1 MGKIAIILLERFTS
15 NEKKSFMRTT
25 YIFFLVF
32 FPFMIFAQGDIDP
45 IKDQDLK
52 NFLLLHKELVSIPNL
67 PENNEL
73 MLKNI
78 NWVTNQYNKLDFNT
92 TLLESNTLPILLAE
106 KVYNPNYKTVL
117 FYFHIDGQPVNP
129 DSWDQED
136 PFKPVLKE
144 KDINGAWQ
152 NIDWHVLNGNIDDEW
167 RIFARAAAD
176 DKAPIIMLLAALK
189 ILKEKNDNPKFNIKI
204 IFDPE
209 EEYSSEALLSTL
221 DKYKD
226 RYASDI
232 FIVMDGPAHN
242 SNKPTLTFGCRGIA
256 TCTITTFGSKL
267 PQHSGHFG
275 NYVPNPVFSLAKLLS
290 SMKDEDGKVLIKDYY
305 TGIEI
310 GPEAAKLLKAVPFD
324 STAFNNELGI
334 YTSEKVGKN
343 YQESLQY
350 PSLNI
355 RQIGTSWTGEGLKT
369 VIPEYAV
376 ASIDVRLVPEIDG
389 EVQLLRIKKHIE
401 QEGYYVIDGDPTD
414 EERRT
419 YPKIA
424 KFNTSPALNAFR
436 TSPDLEFGK
445 KIRAQL
451 TKDFGYAPIVI
462 RMMGGTVPIVPLI
475 DKLNVPTVIVPMVN
489 MDNNQH
495 SPNENIRV
503 GNIRQ
508 GIKICLS
515 ILEMQ
520 L

>member
-1 MGKIAIILLERFTS
+1 M
-15 NEKKSFMRTT
+15 
-25 YIFFLVF
+25 
-32 FPFMIFAQGDIDP
+32 
-45 IKDQDLK
+45 
-52 NFLLLHKELVSIPNL
+52 
-67 PENNEL
+67 
-73 MLKNI
+73 
-78 NWVTNQYNKLDFNT
+78 
-92 TLLESNTLPILLAE
+92 
-106 KVYNPNYKTVL
+106 
-117 FYFHIDGQPVNP
+117 
-129 DSWDQED
+129 
-136 PFKPVLKE
+136 LKE
-144 KDINGAWQ
+144 KNSNGEWQ
-152 NIDWHVLNGNIDDEW
+152 NIEWDALNGNIDEEW

-176 DKAPIIMLLAALK
+176 DKAPIIMLLSALK
-189 ILKEKNDNPKFNIKI
+189 ILKDKNDYPKFNVKI

-209 EEYSSEALLSTL
+209 EEYGSDALLSTL
-221 DKYKD
+221 DKNIE

-256 TCTITTFGSKL
+256 SCSITTFGSKL

-305 TGIEI
+305 EGINI
-310 GPEAAKLLKAVPFD
+310 DNEAAELLKAVPFD
-324 STAFNNELGI
+324 SIAFNNELGI
-334 YTSEKVGKN
+334 HASEKVGRN

-350 PSLNI
+350 PSLNV

-376 ASIDVRLVPEIDG
+376 ASIDVRLVPETDG
-389 EVQLLRIKKHIE
+389 KVQLQKIKKHIE
-401 QEGYYVIDGDPTD
+401 QEGYYVIDRDPTD

-424 KFNTSPALNAFR
+424 KFNASPGLNAFR
-436 TSPDLEFGK
+436 TSPDLDFGK
-445 KIRAQL
+445 KIRARF
-451 TKDFGYAPIVI
+451 TEDFGYEPIVI

-475 DKLNVPTVIVPMVN
+475 DELNVPTVIVPMVN

-495 SPNENIRV
+495 SPNENIRL
-503 GNIRQ
+503 GNMRQ

>member
-1 MGKIAIILLERFTS
+1 LKITLLR
-15 NEKKSFMRTT
+15 
-25 YIFFLVF
+25 
-32 FPFMIFAQGDIDP
+32 P
-45 IKDQDLK
+45 
-52 NFLLLHKELVSIPNL
+52 KELVSIPNL
-67 PENNEL
+67 PQNHEG

-78 NWVTNQYNKLDFNT
+78 NWVANQYNKLDFKT
-92 TLLESNTLPILLAE
+92 SLLETSTLPILLAE
-106 KVYNPNYKTVL
+106 KVYDPNFKTVL

-129 DSWDQED
+129 DSWDQDD
-136 PFKPVLKE
+136 PFIPVLKK
-144 KDINGAWQ
+144 KDSTGVWHIL
-152 NIDWHVLNGNIDDEW
+152 DWNALNGKIDDEW

-176 DKAPIIMLLAALK
+176 DKAPIVMLLSALK
-189 ILKEKNDNPKFNIKI
+189 ILKDKNDNPNFNVKI

-209 EEYSSEALLSTL
+209 EEYGSDALLSTL
-221 DKYKD
+221 DKYKEL
-226 RYASDI
+226 YASNF
-232 FIVMDGPAHN
+232 FIVMDGPAHD

-290 SMKDEDGKVLIKDYY
+290 SMKDENGRVLIKDYY
-305 TGIEI
+305 KGVEIDAGIDE
-310 GPEAAKLLKAVPFD
+310 LLKSVPFD
-324 STAFNNELGI
+324 SIDFNNKLGI
-334 YTSEKVGKN
+334 YTSEKVGRN

-355 RQIGTSWTGEGLKT
+355 RQIGTSWTGEKLKT
-369 VIPEYAV
+369 VIPEYAT
-376 ASIDVRLVPEIDG
+376 ASIDVRLVPETDEKI
-389 EVQLLRIKKHIE
+389 QLQKIKKHIE
-401 QEGYYVIDGDPTD
+401 QEGYYIIDRDPTD

-424 KFNTSPALNAFR
+424 KFITSPGLNAFR
-436 TSPDLEFGK
+436 TSPDLDFGK
-445 KIRAQL
+445 KIRVRF
-451 TKDFGYAPIVI
+451 TEDFGYEPIVI

-508 GIKICLS
+508 GIKTCLS
-515 ILEMQ
+515 ILEMK

>member
-1 MGKIAIILLERFTS
+1 
-15 NEKKSFMRTT
+15 
-25 YIFFLVF
+25 
-32 FPFMIFAQGDIDP
+32 MIFAQGNLDP
-45 IKDQDLK
+45 IKDQDFK
-52 NFLLLHKELVSIPNL
+52 NILLLHKELVSIPNL
-67 PENNEL
+67 PENTEL
-73 MLKNI
+73 MLENI
-78 NWVTNQYNKLDFNT
+78 NWIANQYHKLDFKT
-92 TLLESNTLPILLAE
+92 TLLESNTLPILLVE
-106 KVYNPNYKTVL
+106 KVYDPNFKTVL
-117 FYFHIDGQPVNP
+117 FYFHIDGQPVNA

-136 PFKPVLKE
+136 PFVPVLKE
-144 KDINGAWQ
+144 KDSNGAWQ
-152 NIDWHVLNGNIDDEW
+152 NIDWSALNGKIDDEW
-167 RIFARAAAD
+167 RIYARSSAD
-176 DKAPIIMLLAALK
+176 DKAPIVMLLSALK
-189 ILKEKNDNPKFNIKI
+189 ILEAKNATPKFNIKI

-209 EEYSSEALLSTL
+209 EEYSSNALLSTL
-221 DKYKD
+221 DTYKN
-226 RYASDI
+226 RYASNI

-256 TCTITTFGSKL
+256 TCSITTYGAKL

-275 NYVPNPVFSLAKLLS
+275 NYAPNPVFRLAKLLS
-290 SMKDEDGKVLIKDYY
+290 SMKDEEGKVLIKDYY
-305 TGIEI
+305 QGINI
-310 GPEAAKLLKAVPFD
+310 DKEAAELLKSVPFD

-334 YTSEKVGKN
+334 YTSEKVGEN

-369 VIPEYAV
+369 VIPEYAI
-376 ASIDVRLVPEIDG
+376 ANIDVRLVPEIDG
-389 EVQLLRIKKHIE
+389 KVQLQKIKKHIE
-401 QEGYYVIDGDPTD
+401 QEGYYVIDRDPTD
-414 EERRT
+414 EERST

-424 KFNTSPALNAFR
+424 KFNTSPGLNAFR
-436 TSPDLEFGK
+436 TSPDLDFGK
-445 KIRAQL
+445 KIRARL
-451 TKDFGYAPIVI
+451 SKDFGYEPIVI

>member
-1 MGKIAIILLERFTS
+1 MAVPQT
-15 NEKKSFMRTT
+15 EKTTKSFMRTT
-25 YIFFLVF
+25 YMYFFVF
-32 FPFMIFAQGDIDP
+32 FPFVIFAQFNADTIN
-45 IKDQDLK
+45 DQNFK
-52 NFLLLHKELVSIPNL
+52 NTLLLHKELVSIPNL

-78 NWVTNQYNKLDFNT
+78 NWVANQYTKLDFST
-92 TLLESNTLPILLAE
+92 TLLKTSTLPILLAE
-106 KVYNPNYKTVL
+106 KIYDPNYKTVL

-129 DSWDQED
+129 DSWDQDD
-136 PFKPVLKE
+136 PFIPVLKE
-144 KDINGAWQ
+144 KDSNGEWQILEWNKLDGAIN
-152 NIDWHVLNGNIDDEW
+152 DEW

-176 DKAPIIMLLAALK
+176 DKAPIVMLLSALK
-189 ILKEKNDNPKFNIKI
+189 ILKDKNDNPNFNIKI

-209 EEYSSEALLSTL
+209 EEYGSDALLSTL
-221 DKYKD
+221 DKYKE
-226 RYASDI
+226 RYASDF

-267 PQHSGHFG
+267 PQHSGHYG

-290 SMKDEDGKVLIKDYY
+290 SMKDENGRVLIKDYY
-305 TGIEI
+305 KGVEIDAGID
-310 GPEAAKLLKAVPFD
+310 KLLKSVPFD
-324 STAFNNELGI
+324 SIDFNNKLGI
-334 YTSEKVGKN
+334 YTSEKVGRN

-355 RQIGTSWTGEGLKT
+355 RQIGTSWTGEKLKT
-369 VIPEYAV
+369 VIPEYAT
-376 ASIDVRLVPEIDG
+376 ASMDVRLVPETDG
-389 EVQLLRIKKHIE
+389 KVQLQKIKKHIE

-419 YPKIA
+419 YPKIV
-424 KFNTSPALNAFR
+424 KFNTSPGLNAFR
-436 TSPDLEFGK
+436 TSPDLDFGK
-445 KIRAQL
+445 KIRARF
-451 TKDFGYAPIVI
+451 TEDFGYDPIVI

-475 DKLNVPTVIVPMVN
+475 DKLNVPTIIVPMVN

-515 ILEMQ
+515 ILEMK